1 MISGWVPNKIHMQ
14 VISAVIKCKMINY
27 VLKNMLV
34 LFLSFKNMDGYL
46 VTFVTFRNSICN
58 DSILGH
64 ICRPFLVPSSAKRI
78 ATENCRENCSRLRMK
93 TLERCQRCHSSV
105 YMVNCQH
112 ISNFLLIIDF
122 EQAKV
127 CWVHIEKINTFEDK
141 IRYIIR
147 YVVVI

>member
-1 MISGWVPNKIHMQ
+1 MQ

-58 DSILGH
+58 DSILGD

-122 EQAKV
+122 EHAKV
-127 CWVHIEKINTFEDK
+127 CWVHIEKIN
-141 IRYIIR
+141 IMYIIS

>member
-1 MISGWVPNKIHMQ
+1 MQ

-58 DSILGH
+58 DSILGD

-122 EQAKV
+122 EKAKV
-127 CWVHIEKINTFEDK
+127 CQVHIKTINTFEDK